1 MAKKKGSIAT
11 AYVQVIP
18 SMSGVEEKLGE
29 GFGKSGKDAG
39 NAFGSS
45 LASTVKKAVIAAGL
59 GTAVKEALLSGA
71 DMQQALGG
79 IETLFKG
86 SADIV
91 KANAEQA
98 FKTAGLSANEYME
111 TVTSFSASL
120 LQGLGGNTQEAARVA
135 DMALRDM
142 SDNANKFGTDM
153 ESIQYAYQG
162 FAKQNYTM
170 LDNLKLGY
178 GGTKA
183 EMERLLADAQKL
195 TGMKYDISNLND
207 VYEAIHVV
215 QEEMGVTGTTAKE
228 AATTFSGSL
237 ASMKAAAS
245 NVLANLTLGEDI
257 TPSLDALNETVFTF
271 IEGNLLPMAGN
282 LLSGLPE
289 VVQQSMGMAIQ
300 GLNLAGNNADAI
312 VREGKDLV
320 IGIGSAIVSA
330 APYVAES
337 SLSLVAAIGGEILA
351 TDWMQVARD
360 TINSMQSDLSIASAE
375 IFGSDKSIIEA
386 VASGIRSNLP
396 EIKDAAGDAIE
407 SMVDYVM
414 SDGLPMVWDV
424 GTDVALS
431 LVDGVIEC
439 APEAAGAALTL
450 CGRFLGAVASNSPKF
465 IESGIATTG
474 KLVAGLIRA
483 TPDALSAAWKIAG
496 QIKDKFLG
504 FNWGQLGKDIIKGM
518 ANGIIN
524 AAWSVIKAVKDV
536 AANALRGAKT
546 ELDIHSPS
554 RKFQNEVGAQI
565 PPGIAIGVKKNAD
578 VVKASMAELA
588 DYAQSS
594 FNTDFTVEQ
603 KIGLIARG
611 GVPAPAQADPVL
623 ALLQDVLDSNLQAY
637 ERIIYL
643 LELLLEAI
651 LNIDV
656 GGDTITKL
664 ITDYQR
670 KVAVVKGG

>member
-59 GTAVKEALLSGA
+59 GTAIKEALTSGA

-215 QEEMGVTGTTAKE
+215 QEEMGVTGTTALE
-228 AATTFSGSL
+228 SAETFAGSL

-257 TPSLDALNETVFTF
+257 KPSLEALGSTVGTF
-271 IEGNLLPMAGN
+271 VGGNLIPMVGN
-282 LLSGLPE
+282 IFAGLPH
-289 VVQQSMGMAIQ
+289 VAIGAITAFDWRSCLTGM
-300 GLNLAGNNADAI
+300 LD
-312 VREGKDLV
+312 EGKE
-320 IGIGSAIVSA
+320 IVVS
-330 APYVAES
+330 Y
-337 SLSLVAAIGGEILA
+337 
-351 TDWMQVARD
+351 
-360 TINSMQSDLSIASAE
+360 SDL
-375 IFGSDKSIIEA
+375 IFGADPSVIKS

-396 EIKDAAGDAIE
+396 EITDAAGDTIE

-431 LVDGVIEC
+431 LVDGVIDC

-546 ELDIHSPS
+546 ELDIRSPS
-554 RKFQNEVGAQI
+554 HRFEREVGAQI
-565 PPGIAIGVKKNAD
+565 PPAIAIGTKKNAN
-578 VVKASMAELA
+578 VVRAAMAELA

-603 KIGLIARG
+603 KVGLIARG
-611 GVPAPAQADPVL
+611 GVPAPAQADPIL

-643 LELLLEAI
+643 LELLLEAV